1 MATTSEEVW
10 RILGELAEA
19 QKETERRFQ
28 EIERQFQETDQRF
41 RATAYLLQPQNQPL
55 NESLDKWGNCV
66 GEFVQWQVK
75 PVIASLFQPF
85 GITIHEFYP
94 EASARRGD
102 EGIDIDLLVMNSTEA
117 ILVAAK
123 SKLTQ
128 TDVDEHLERLSKF
141 KRLMPRYGDVRAMG
155 AVAGMVVP
163 DDVARYAYRQGLFV
177 IAQSGESVVIL
188 NDATFQPRR
197 W

>member
-1 MATTSEEVW
+1 MATTADDVW
-10 RILGELAEA
+10 RLLGELATA

-28 EIERQFQETDQRF
+28 ETDRQLEETRRLIKQ
-41 RATAYLLQPQNQPL
+41 QNQHL
-55 NESLDKWGNCV
+55 NEQLGKLGNRL
-66 GEFVQWQVK
+66 GEFVEWQVR
-75 PVIASLFQPF
+75 PAVVRLFQER
-85 GITIHEFYP
+85 GIDVHEFH
-94 EASARRGD
+94 EGVSVQRGD
-102 EGIDIDLLVMNSTEA
+102 EGIEIDLLVVNTTEA
-117 ILVAAK
+117 VVVEVK

-128 TDVDEHLERLSKF
+128 ADVAEHLERLSKF

-177 IAQSGESVVIL
+177 LAQSGDGVEIL
-188 NDATFQPRR
+188 NDGNFTPRR